1 MGLDIRIPI
10 GSLFV
15 LLGALL
21 AGYGIFSNPA
31 IYQRSLGIDINLW
44 WGVVLFVF
52 GLGMLGLAWR
62 ASRRK
67 VQAHAADSPAS
78 SAAAAAAKRSLSR

>member
-21 AGYGIFSNPA
+21 AGYGLFSSPTL
-31 IYQRSLGIDINLW
+31 YQRSLGLDINLW
-44 WGVVLFVF
+44 WGAVLFVF
-52 GLGMLGLAWR
+52 GLGMLALAWR
-62 ASRRK
+62 AR
-67 VQAHAADSPAS
+67 AAR
-78 SAAAAAAKRSLSR
+78 AKAPRI

>member
-21 AGYGIFSNPA
+21 AGYGLLSSPA

-44 WGVVLFVF
+44 WGVALLVF
-52 GLGMLGLAWR
+52 GFAMLALAWR
-62 ASRRK
+62 A
-67 VQAHAADSPAS
+67 AARAS
-78 SAAAAAAKRSLSR
+78 SAAAARAADSSFSR

>member
-15 LLGALL
+15 VLGALL
-21 AGYGIFSNPA
+21 AGYGLFSNPA

-44 WGVVLFVF
+44 WGVALLVF
-52 GLGMLGLAWR
+52 GVAMLALAWR
-62 ASRRK
+62 AAWRASAAATR
-67 VQAHAADSPAS
+67 AADSS
-78 SAAAAAAKRSLSR
+78 FSR

>member
-21 AGYGIFSNPA
+21 SGYGLLSNPA
-31 IYQRSLGIDINLW
+31 IYRRSLGIDVNLW
-44 WGVVLFVF
+44 WGLALLVF
-52 GLGMLGLAWR
+52 GLLMLALAWR
-62 ASRRK
+62 AART
-67 VQAHAADSPAS
+67 A
-78 SAAAAAAKRSLSR
+78 SAAARGRVETTGPRTPGDSD